1 MRLDKYLKVARII
14 KRRTI
19 SKDLASLG
27 RVQINGR
34 VAKPSTEVT
43 VGDVLLMHLKDR
55 NLSVRVNAIK
65 EYCKSDDA
73 DSMFVVLSEE
83 FFNENKE

>member
-43 VGDVLLMHLKDR
+43 AGDILTMHLKDR
-55 NLSVRVNAIK
+55 NLTVKVNEVK

-73 DSMFVVLSEE
+73 NSMFIVISEE